1 MKNTLIFTGIL
12 LLAALSGCTA
22 SYNHEEVTN
31 TSTGNIEPTP
41 VVTTSKI
48 QIPVGSI
55 TVAQVIPYNSDH
67 NPMVGIV
74 QSDNP
79 SVLTVEGATGNKWA
93 FSGVSVGSAN
103 ISFLADGAVV
113 ATVAANVV
121 VQGNSN

>member
-1 MKNTLIFTGIL
+1 MRNLAFFSSIL

-22 SYNHEEVTN
+22 SYNHEEITSI
-31 TSTGNIEPTP
+31 STGDIQPKA
-41 VVTTSKI
+41 VVSTSEI

-79 SVLTVEGATGNKWA
+79 NVLTVEGASGNKWA
-93 FSGVSVGSAN
+93 FSGVSAGTAN
-103 ISFLADGAVV
+103 VQFLADGAVV
-113 ATVAANVV
+113 STVAATVV
-121 VQGNSN
+121 VQGN